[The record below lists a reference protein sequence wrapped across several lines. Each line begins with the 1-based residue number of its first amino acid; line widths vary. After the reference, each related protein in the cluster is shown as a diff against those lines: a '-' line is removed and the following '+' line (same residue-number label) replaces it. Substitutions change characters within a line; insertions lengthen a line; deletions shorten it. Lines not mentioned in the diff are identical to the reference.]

1 MDVDYWVHILKI
13 TKSNKIRIV
22 DYFFY
27 LKFEDIKK
35 YYSLSHTHIR
45 TLQHFD
51 LLSMVPDKLFFWLE
65 MFSFVQSINGVD
77 FRKSIFIFLSN
88 TGGRLLTEKTL
99 EAWRDRSREEI
110 TSQELEELVQV
121 II

>member
-1 MDVDYWVHILKI
+1 
-13 TKSNKIRIV
+13 
-22 DYFFY
+22 
-27 LKFEDIKK
+27 
-35 YYSLSHTHIR
+35 
-45 TLQHFD
+45 
-51 LLSMVPDKLFFWLE
+51 

-121 II
+121 IS

>member
-1 MDVDYWVHILKI
+1 
-13 TKSNKIRIV
+13 
-22 DYFFY
+22 
-27 LKFEDIKK
+27 
-35 YYSLSHTHIR
+35 
-45 TLQHFD
+45 
-51 LLSMVPDKLFFWLE
+51 

-121 II
+121 IIKNLEW

>member
-1 MDVDYWVHILKI
+1 
-13 TKSNKIRIV
+13 
-22 DYFFY
+22 
-27 LKFEDIKK
+27 
-35 YYSLSHTHIR
+35 
-45 TLQHFD
+45 
-51 LLSMVPDKLFFWLE
+51 